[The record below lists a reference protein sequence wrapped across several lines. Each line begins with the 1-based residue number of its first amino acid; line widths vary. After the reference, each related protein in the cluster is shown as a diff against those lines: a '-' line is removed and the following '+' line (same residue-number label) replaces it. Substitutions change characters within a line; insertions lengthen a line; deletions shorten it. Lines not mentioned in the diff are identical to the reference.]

1 MLICNMKNLK
11 EQVKSDTRMEKAVN
25 FLLNE
30 DLGKL
35 TPGRIPIDGENVYVK
50 VMDYETIPFEELKYE
65 AHKKYIDIHYVIS
78 GKEAIWCVDTA
89 KMEQT
94 DSYNLEKDVFHGI
107 AKNPE
112 DLSKVVLSCG
122 DLGIMYPTDAHAPK
136 GIAGHSMIV
145 HKIVVKV
152 GLD

>member
-1 MLICNMKNLK
+1 
-11 EQVKSDTRMEKAVN
+11 
-25 FLLNE
+25 
-30 DLGKL
+30 
-35 TPGRIPIDGENVYVK
+35 
-50 VMDYETIPFEELKYE
+50 
-65 AHKKYIDIHYVIS
+65 
-78 GKEAIWCVDTA
+78 
-89 KMEQT
+89 MEQT